1 MRTLNRLCV
10 SSAVAAASVAAVL
23 TWATPSWAALRF
35 TDDFNSY
42 TNGNLVG
49 QGPWLERDSGGATPN
64 PIQVLDGRV
73 PLNSRGQDVV
83 AAISPITSFNPAV
96 NPEIVDDYA
105 FFLGADVIVDRA
117 RAAGDYFLH
126 TSGSTTS
133 SSFQSRIY
141 VRSEGDGFVFGVGVT
156 SNPPSY
162 GTEVLAFGR
171 TYRVVARYD
180 VIPGASNDVVRL
192 FVDPLNE
199 EPDLAGF
206 YAINTQSSA
215 GDASGLGAVNIRQGG
230 TATDP
235 IVTIDNLRVSEVY
248 FAQIPEPASVGLL
261 ALTGLVVLR
270 RVRGR

>member
-1 MRTLNRLCV
+1 MV
-10 SSAVAAASVAAVL
+10 
-23 TWATPSWAALRF
+23 
-35 TDDFNSY
+35 
-42 TNGNLVG
+42 
-49 QGPWLERDSGGATPN
+49 
-64 PIQVLDGRV
+64 DGRV

-117 RAAGDYFLH
+117 RATGDYFLH

-156 SNPPSY
+156 SNNPTY
-162 GTEVLAFGR
+162 GTEVLAFGQ
-171 TYRVVARYD
+171 TYRVVARYE

-192 FVDPLNE
+192 FVNPLME
-199 EPDLAGF
+199 EPGVEDF
-206 YAINTQSSA
+206 YAINTQSTA

-248 FAQIPEPASVGLL
+248 FAQIPEPASAGLL
-261 ALTGLVVLR
+261 GFAGLFGLR